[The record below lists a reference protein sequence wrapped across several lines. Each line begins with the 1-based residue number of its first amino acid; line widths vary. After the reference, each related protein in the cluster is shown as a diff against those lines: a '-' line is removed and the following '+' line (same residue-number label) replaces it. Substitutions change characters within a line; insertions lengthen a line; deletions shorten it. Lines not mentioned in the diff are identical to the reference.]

1 MNFQIHLTI
10 LIIACFFAL
19 PISAQITSEAE
30 REMTKPVEPFR
41 VIANVYYVGTNDVAS
56 YLITSD
62 EGHIMID
69 SGFEETVP
77 LIEAS
82 VKKLGFDL
90 RDVKILLNN
99 HEHYDHCGGLAT
111 LREKTGAKLLAVK
124 EQAEVLARGGSND
137 FRFGGK
143 QIFRPVAAD
152 KRIIHGEVIALG
164 ENKLITIRTPGHTK
178 GATTWTMRVRDGDRD
193 LEVIFLS
200 SLSNLDYDL
209 VSNEKYP
216 EIGTDFESTFEILLE
231 LKPDVFLG
239 SHAGFFRM
247 GKKFEMLKLAPKEN
261 PFIDLEGYRNF
272 VERMRDDF
280 RQKLET
286 QKKAA
291 EEK

>member
-1 MNFQIHLTI
+1 MNYRLALKI
-10 LIIACFFAL
+10 LIIACFFVL
-19 PISAQITSEAE
+19 SVSAQITSESE
-30 REMTKPVEPFR
+30 WEMTRPVEPFR

-62 EGHIMID
+62 EGHILID

-90 RDVKILLNN
+90 KDVKILLNN
-99 HEHYDHCGGLAT
+99 HEHYDHCGGLKT
-111 LREKTGAKLLAVK
+111 LKEKTGAKLYSVR

-143 QIFRPVAAD
+143 QIFRPVTAD
-152 KRIIHGEVIALG
+152 KQIVHGEVITLG

-193 LEVIFLS
+193 LEVVFLS

-209 VSNEKYP
+209 VSNDKYP
-216 EIGTDFESTFEILLE
+216 EIGGDFESTFEILLE

-239 SHAGFFRM
+239 SHASFFRM
-247 GKKFEMLKLAPKEN
+247 EKKFEMLKSSPKEN
-261 PFIDLEGYRNF
+261 PFIDPEGYTKF
-272 VERMRDDF
+272 VERMREDF